1 MKRVL
6 FICKD
11 RDISYFGGLGDV
23 KSSGLWNSSEAIC
36 KMINKHDMA
45 KAKIVKVID
54 NNDIDREVF
63 ATHVIIEALWVV
75 PEKFEV
81 LQRLHPKVQ
90 WYVRLHSDIPFLA
103 NEGMAIEW
111 LFKYL
116 NYDNVRISFNSKST
130 LDEFKDVSYS
140 DKKLIYLPNYY
151 KVKEFDHKRRF
162 INKRNINIGC
172 FGAIRPF
179 KNNLMQAMSAIK
191 FADNIGKDLYFHIN
205 STRVELK
212 GDSILRNIRALFAN
226 SYHNLVEIP
235 WLDHPEFI
243 TFIDKNIDI
252 SMQVSFS
259 ETFNIVVADSV
270 NCGIPVVVSPEIYWI
285 DRKFKADP
293 NSGADIVKKLY
304 NAYDAVKDKSHEI
317 NTELLHKDNE
327 DAIDVWEQFL
337 RKDHK
342 RNRWIESWLGRR

>member
-1 MKRVL
+1 
-6 FICKD
+6 
-11 RDISYFGGLGDV
+11 
-23 KSSGLWNSSEAIC
+23 
-36 KMINKHDMA
+36 MINHHDMA

-63 ATHVIIEALWVV
+63 AFKPTHVIIEALWVV

-81 LQRLHPKVQ
+81 LQKLYPKIQ

-103 NEGMAIEW
+103 NEGIAIEW

-116 NYDNVRISFNSKST
+116 DYNNLNVAFNSKSA
-130 LDEFKDVSYS
+130 LEEFKHVSYCNEQ
-140 DKKLIYLPNYY
+140 LIYLPNYY
-151 KVKEFDHKRRF
+151 QAKPFDHKRRF
-162 INKRNINIGC
+162 INKRAINIGC

-179 KNNLMQAMSAIK
+179 KNNLIQAMAAIR
-191 FADNIGKDLYFHIN
+191 FADNIGKDLYFYIN

-212 GDSILRNIRALFAN
+212 GGSILKNIRALFDN
-226 SYHNLVEIP
+226 SYHNLVEIS
-235 WLDHPEFI
+235 WLEHPEFI
-243 TFIDKNIDI
+243 KFLDTNIDI

-285 DRKFKADP
+285 NKRFQADP
-293 NSGADIVKKLY
+293 NSGADIIKKLY

-317 NTELLHKDNE
+317 NNESLHKDNE
-327 DAIDVWEQFL
+327 IAIDIWERFL
-337 RKDHK
+337 RQDHTRPHWK
-342 RNRWIESWLGRR
+342 ESWRNKH